1 MCQARPGSAGV
12 STDGP
17 GTSGSQG
24 RANAEA
30 GPSTQA
36 AAASAKLQYTVA
48 QRMKEAGMAIT
59 SVMNPMLYTSQPYFA
74 WCTCMARAAKT
85 SKWLVWQDRAHL
97 MVTRL
102 SSTLLTSSPACH
114 G

>member
-59 SVMNPMLYTSQPYFA
+59 SDESNAVYKKAML
-74 WCTCMARAAKT
+74 CTLHM
-85 SKWLVWQDRAHL
+85 
-97 MVTRL
+97 
-102 SSTLLTSSPACH
+102 H
-114 G
+114 GTYS

>member
-1 MCQARPGSAGV
+1 LCQARPGSAGI

-17 GTSGSQG
+17 GTSASQG
-24 RANAEA
+24 RANAEV

-59 SVMNPMLYTSQPYFA
+59 SDEPNALHTVHA
-74 WCTCMARAAKT
+74 WLAQLR
-85 SKWLVWQDRAHL
+85 
-97 MVTRL
+97 
-102 SSTLLTSSPACH
+102 
-114 G
+114 